1 MEIRPESR
9 KRLQDQSLPPT
20 NSYYMQPAMRR
31 EESQVKDSTIS
42 DGTVSRA
49 VKVLALPCIAA
60 AILAAGCGSDD
71 NGDSGGTTTSSKA
84 ASGKSSPASG
94 ESSPRATNISGKSE
108 TEMEADDN
116 YFKPAV
122 LTGKP
127 GQSVTLNLK
136 NEGQAEHTFT
146 IASQK
151 VDKELKPDA
160 TATVRVKLPAS
171 GSVQFICRYHADQG
185 MRGSLAVGKATSGGS
200 SSSSGGSSS
209 GSGSGY

>member
-1 MEIRPESR
+1 
-9 KRLQDQSLPPT
+9 
-20 NSYYMQPAMRR
+20 
-31 EESQVKDSTIS
+31 VKDSTIS
-42 DGTVSRA
+42 GRIVPRA
-49 VKVLALPCIAA
+49 VRALALPCVAA
-60 AILAAGCGSDD
+60 VILAAGCGSDD

-84 ASGKSSPASG
+84 PSG
-94 ESSPRATNISGKSE
+94 ESSGRATNISGKSE
-108 TEMEADDN
+108 IEMEADDN

-122 LTGKP
+122 LRGKP
-127 GQSVTLNLK
+127 GQTVMLKLK

-160 TATVRVKLPAS
+160 TATVSVKLPDS

-185 MRGSLAVGKATSGGS
+185 MRGSLGVGKATSGGS

-209 GSGSGY
+209 GSGY